1 MDDAARLHEIA
12 QEAYLSYVSR
22 IGKAPAPMLADFP
35 ELISSSS
42 VWVVAE
48 SPIPGYIVMTT
59 RDGNLI
65 VENVAVHPLNHGM
78 GYGRALLDFAEC
90 TARERG
96 LVRIELF
103 TNIHMTEN
111 RSLYPALGYRE
122 FARRTEDGFERVY
135 FEKPVS
141 PVA

>member
-1 MDDAARLHEIA
+1 
-12 QEAYLSYVSR
+12 
-22 IGKAPAPMLADFP
+22 MLADFP
-35 ELISSSS
+35 DLIKSGS
-42 VWVVAE
+42 VWVVGE
-48 SPIPGYIVMTT
+48 DPVPGYIVMTR

-78 GYGRALLDFAEC
+78 GFGRALLDFAER
-90 TARERG
+90 TARDQG

-135 FEKPVS
+135 FEKPVA
-141 PVA
+141 P